1 MDGLNISVAPMSGAG
16 AVQNQAELA
25 GLEDEFEKAIVKG
38 SIGKASINLM
48 AL

>member
-1 MDGLNISVAPMSGAG
+1 MDGLNNSVAPMNAAG

-38 SIGKASINLM
+38 SIGIASIYLM